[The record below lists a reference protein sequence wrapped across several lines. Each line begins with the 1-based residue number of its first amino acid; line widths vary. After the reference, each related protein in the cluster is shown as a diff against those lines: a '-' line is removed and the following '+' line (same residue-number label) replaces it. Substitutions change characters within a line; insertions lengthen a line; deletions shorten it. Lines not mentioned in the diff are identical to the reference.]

1 MKWGELI
8 TLEYG
13 KPVPDKACVNGAV
26 PVYGT
31 NGKIGTSNL
40 PPLCGHPSFILGRK
54 GAYRGVHYSDVPF
67 SVIDTAFYAE
77 PVSDKL
83 DLKWAYYKF
92 LTYDINRMDS
102 GSAIPSTD
110 RYEIY
115 NIPVNLPPLETQK
128 KTVRL
133 LDSIEAKI
141 RCNQQ
146 INGNLQQ
153 QADAI
158 FKACFVNYT
167 LSFGQKPSHWKQGVL
182 KDILY
187 FKRNPVTAVNKDMS
201 LPYLPIDS
209 IPMNTFAISEV
220 RPNSEAKSSLIT
232 FRKDDIMIGAMR
244 VYFHRVVP
252 APFDGITRT
261 TCFTLVPY
269 DPDYFCFAL
278 LLCDQESS
286 IQYAQRT
293 SKGSTMPYAV
303 WDNGL
308 GDMPIEIPPKDI
320 VMEFHNMV
328 SPMVRK
334 IQSSFFE
341 NKHLKEIRDTLLPRL
356 MSGELDVSA
365 LNL

>member
-115 NIPVNLPPLETQK
+115 NIPVELPPLETQK

-146 INGNLQQ
+146 INENLQQ
-153 QADAI
+153 QVKTLFTEMFPSVGNAEMANGILSDIAHITMGQSPNGKSYNEAGIGTVFFQGRAEFGFRFPVIRLFTTEPKRMATRGDTLMSVRAPVGDLNVAHENCCIGRGLSAI
-158 FKACFVNYT
+158 HSKYGHS
-167 LSFGQKPSHWKQGVL
+167 SF
-182 KDILY
+182 ILY
-187 FKRNPVTAVNKDMS
+187 TMFSLRTQLDIFNAQGTVFGSINKDALNEM
-201 LPYLPIDS
+201 PVFIPETPEIERFENIAAPID
-209 IPMNTFAISEV
+209 
-220 RPNSEAKSSLIT
+220 R
-232 FRKDDIMIGAMR
+232 MILKNHDEIVCLTALR
-244 VYFHRVVP
+244 
-252 APFDGITRT
+252 D
-261 TCFTLVPY
+261 
-269 DPDYFCFAL
+269 AL
-278 LLCDQESS
+278 L
-286 IQYAQRT
+286 T
-293 SKGSTMPYAV
+293 
-303 WDNGL
+303 
-308 GDMPIEIPPKDI
+308 
-320 VMEFHNMV
+320 
-328 SPMVRK
+328 
-334 IQSSFFE
+334 
-341 NKHLKEIRDTLLPRL
+341 RL